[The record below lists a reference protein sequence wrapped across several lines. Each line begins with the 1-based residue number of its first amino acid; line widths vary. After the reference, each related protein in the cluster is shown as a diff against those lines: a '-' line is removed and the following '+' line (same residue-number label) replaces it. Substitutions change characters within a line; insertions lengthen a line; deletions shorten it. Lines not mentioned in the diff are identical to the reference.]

1 MVRSYFGADLPVFKC
16 HDEEIRKKTDLL

>member
-16 HDEEIRKKTDLL
+16 HDEEIRKKTGLL